1 MAGCNFELEK
11 YRECKELLE
20 MYPTQG
26 TDDEEINRG
35 VKILRNKLN
44 SKLTKD
50 IDETEEGM

>member
-1 MAGCNFELEK
+1 MEK

-20 MYPTQG
+20 MYPSKG

-35 VKILRNKLN
+35 VKILTNKLQ
-44 SKLTKD
+44 SKLKKD